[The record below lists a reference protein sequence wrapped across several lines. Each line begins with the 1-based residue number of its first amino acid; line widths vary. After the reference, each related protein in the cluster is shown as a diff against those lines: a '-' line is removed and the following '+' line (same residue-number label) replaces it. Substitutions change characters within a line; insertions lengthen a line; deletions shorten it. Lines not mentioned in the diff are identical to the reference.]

1 MMHSDESCYCD
12 LAALYALDVLD
23 EQERQLVEAELAR
36 FPELAEELSALE
48 SSAAALSY
56 SAPPAEM
63 PANLK
68 DRLFQ
73 RLELGTPPETVIPSS
88 AFAVKAQDLNW
99 RPHPTPGVEIAI
111 LHRDFAKRQR
121 VGMLRAAPGVRYPV
135 HRHAGVEE
143 LFMLEGDLNVDG
155 VVYGAG
161 DYIRSNPGSVHAPTT
176 EGGCRFL
183 FHASMDDDYFNGY

>member
-1 MMHSDESCYCD
+1 MIHPDDSCYCD

-23 EQERQLVEAELAR
+23 EQ
-36 FPELAEELSALE
+36 ALE
-48 SSAAALSY
+48 STTAALAY
-56 SAPPAEM
+56 SATPVEM

-73 RLELGTPPETVIPSS
+73 KLELGTPPETVTPAA
-88 AFAVKAQDLNW
+88 AFALRSQDLKW

-111 LHRDFAKRQR
+111 LHLDVAKRQR
-121 VGMLRAAPGVRYPV
+121 VGMLKATAGVCYPI

-143 LFMLEGDLNVDG
+143 LFMIEGDLTIDN

-176 EGGCRFL
+176 ETGCKFL
-183 FHASMDDDYFNGY
+183 FHTSMDDDYFNGY